1 MVKLN
6 IKEKSGGV
14 TIECRV
20 TPRASRNAIKGV
32 RDGTLELALTSPP
45 IEGRAN
51 KMLIELLSRRLGV
64 RKSAVSIAGGQHSR
78 NKVVFVEGLTAAE
91 VKKRLSDV

>member
-1 MVKLN
+1 MLTLR
-6 IKEKSGGV
+6 ERPDGV

-32 RDGTLELALTSPP
+32 RDGVLQIALNAPP

-51 KMLIELLSRRLGV
+51 EALIEFISDRLRIPRSRISILG
-64 RKSAVSIAGGQHSR
+64 GEHGR
-78 NKVVFVEGLTAAE
+78 NKVVLIQGITSGELSA
-91 VKKRLSDV
+91 RLNV